1 LPTNFWDT
9 VAVPNVEVETTAP
22 TTPTVDGTA
31 LGAMTAVEAF
41 NQALSHN
48 ESMNQWLGMNQM
60 PQDSISLQTQAM
72 TTAPPSSNTLG
83 LTASQYNALY
93 NQAFNI
99 QSSGTNSSMAT
110 KTNKASSAA
119 FKPVTLTMTGQ
130 LKPST
135 LTKAPPPK
143 SARSTK
149 PKVHPT
155 TGLVN
160 GW

>member
-9 VAVPNVEVETTAP
+9 VAVPNVEVETTGL
-22 TTPTVDGTA
+22 TTPMVGGTA
-31 LGAMTAVEAF
+31 LGAMTAAEAF
-41 NQALSHN
+41 NQALSLN
-48 ESMNQWLGMNQM
+48 EQQNLMNQM
-60 PQDSISLQTQAM
+60 VHDSVYQPMQV
-72 TTAPPSSNTLG
+72 TTIQQGSSVTSP

-99 QSSGTNSSMAT
+99 QSSGTNSYMAT